1 MGLQTCPTEEEG
13 IEGTC
18 MSDDYLQYIEEIDA
32 GDHDVT
38 KWEADFIESMLS
50 KRPKQLSERQKAV
63 IQRMVEHYLGEV
75 IS

>member
-1 MGLQTCPTEEEG
+1 MGEEACSTYEERV
-13 IEGTC
+13 I
-18 MSDDYLQYIEEIDA
+18 MDDDYFQYLEEIDA
-32 GDHDVT
+32 GNHEVT

-75 IS
+75 IL